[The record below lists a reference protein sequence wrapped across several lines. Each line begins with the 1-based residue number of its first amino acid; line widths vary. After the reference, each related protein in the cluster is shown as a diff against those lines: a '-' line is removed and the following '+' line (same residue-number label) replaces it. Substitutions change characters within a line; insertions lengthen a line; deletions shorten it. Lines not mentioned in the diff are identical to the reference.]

1 MYDVPFVP
9 SPEIVVRRMLQL
21 ANVRK
26 GEVVYDLGCGDG
38 RVLIIAAKEFGARA
52 VGIEIRRDL
61 YEQCLRRIKDLGLE
75 DRVTVIHGNFFD
87 YDLSDADVVTLYLLT
102 SVNERL
108 RPKLERELKPGA
120 RVVSHDFEVP
130 GWKPIIIEDLYEEWR
145 SHKIFLYKILG
156 AEIPIPCSGFE
167 SKLKIYNHEL
177 TELDKIILSLID
189 GKTSIEEIS
198 YKVGLTIREV
208 RNIIQKFM
216 TKGLIEE
223 IKIIKNV

>member
-130 GWKPIIIEDLYEEWR
+130 GWKPSKVIEIKSDIKLHKLYLYE
-145 SHKIFLYKILG
+145 F
-156 AEIPIPCSGFE
+156 
-167 SKLKIYNHEL
+167 
-177 TELDKIILSLID
+177 
-189 GKTSIEEIS
+189 
-198 YKVGLTIREV
+198 
-208 RNIIQKFM
+208 
-216 TKGLIEE
+216 
-223 IKIIKNV
+223 